1 MVRTDVFRRQ
11 SALVYSSDFN
21 YIAYMKR
28 PVGRPATG
36 NTPHLSIRMD
46 REALAK
52 AKERAKVE
60 GVTVGR
66 WLEAAIREKLE
77 RDGGTDE
84 R

>member
-1 MVRTDVFRRQ
+1 MYRL
-11 SALVYSSDFN
+11 SALVFLSYFN
-21 YIAYMKR
+21 YLTYMKR
-28 PVGRPATG
+28 PVGRPPTG

-77 RDGGTDE
+77 REETK
-84 R
+84 